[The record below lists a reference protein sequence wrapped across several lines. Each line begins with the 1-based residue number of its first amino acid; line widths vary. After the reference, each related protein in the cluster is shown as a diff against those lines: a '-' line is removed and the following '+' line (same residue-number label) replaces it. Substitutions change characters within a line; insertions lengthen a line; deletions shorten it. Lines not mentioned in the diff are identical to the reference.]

1 MKVRQSD
8 GSIIWKKHNLR
19 SAHSSPLLIH
29 VDGQPQVAILLAQE
43 IVGVDPESG
52 ELLWRH
58 AHPTQ
63 NGLAVSTPVW
73 ADGNLLFVS
82 SAYNG
87 GGRGPRPG
95 RAGNRKTGPQLWH
108 NPRVQTP
115 FGTGIRPSGDGG
127 PSHRQRHPPAC
138 ACWGVE

>member
-19 SAHSSPLLIH
+19 SAHASPLLIH

-73 ADGNLLFVS
+73 ADGNLLFGS

-87 GGRGPRPG
+87 GG
-95 RAGNRKTGPQLWH
+95 
-108 NPRVQTP
+108 
-115 FGTGIRPSGDGG
+115 
-127 PSHRQRHPPAC
+127 PPAPPPR
-138 ACWGVE
+138 AAKTARRPPTAR

>member
-1 MKVRQSD
+1 MVS
-8 GSIIWKKHNLR
+8 R
-19 SAHSSPLLIH
+19 SGHSAGAG
-29 VDGQPQVAILLAQE
+29 DRR
-43 IVGVDPESG
+43 VDPESG

-87 GGRGPRPG
+87 G
-95 RAGNRKTGPQLWH
+95 H
-108 NPRVQTP
+108 
-115 FGTGIRPSGDGG
+115 
-127 PSHRQRHPPAC
+127 AC
-138 ACWGVE
+138 SS